1 MRKITFDA
9 VAAFYNEKPF
19 KRGNTE
25 VEVFICT
32 LLRKTVYLILHG
44 NTIARLKNGKL
55 TISNGGWSSN
65 TTKERLNAIF
75 YRFFLSHEVKVFQKK
90 GKLYVSVQN
99 INVEL
104 DKENECTN
112 QFVVY
117 LIEPD
122 KTYTLTETIDQKI
135 VYLDEV

>member
-65 TTKERLNAIF
+65 TTKERLNGLTGVHIQ
-75 YRFFLSHEVKVFQKK
+75 QK
-90 GKLYVSVQN
+90 
-99 INVEL
+99 
-104 DKENECTN
+104 D
-112 QFVVY
+112 FVWY
-117 LIEPD
+117 LNGEAWNGDWI
-122 KTYTLTETIDQKI
+122 KI
-135 VYLDEV
+135 GD